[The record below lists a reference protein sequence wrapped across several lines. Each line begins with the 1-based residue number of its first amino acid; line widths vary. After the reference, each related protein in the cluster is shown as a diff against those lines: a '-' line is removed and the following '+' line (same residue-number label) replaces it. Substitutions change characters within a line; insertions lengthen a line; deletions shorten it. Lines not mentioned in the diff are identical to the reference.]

1 MPKDKPEIRFAGYTD
16 AWEKRKLLDVSNHRG
31 GTAIEKYFEKNGQY
45 KVISIG
51 SYGLNSEYVDQDIRA
66 ISNTITDSHLV
77 NSGELTMILNDK
89 TANGTI
95 IGRTLLIQQD
105 NEYVVNQRT
114 EIIAP
119 KKSFDPNFAYVLLN
133 GPFREKIKRI
143 VQGGTQIYVNYSAVE
158 NLSLKLPNIEE
169 QKIIG
174 LLFKQLDHL
183 ITVNQRKVD
192 LLKELKKG
200 FLQKMFPKNGEDKP
214 EIRFGGYTDAW
225 EKRKLVDIAGS
236 ISDGDWIEA
245 NHIFDKGEFR
255 IIQTGNIG
263 VNAYLDKTNSAKY
276 FHQRDFDDLH
286 ANEIFTGDILISR
299 LSEPAGRTMILP
311 DINNRAVTSVDV
323 AIIRPNNDFD
333 SNFLVA
339 QLNSS
344 TILAKVDSLSS
355 GSTRKRIS
363 RKNLEQVQLHLAT
376 IEEQQKIGKFIFLC
390 NNLITVN
397 QRRVDLLK
405 QEKKALL
412 QKMFV

>member
-1 MPKDKPEIRFAGYTD
+1 MGMQPKLRF
-16 AWEKRKLLDVSNHRG
+16 
-31 GTAIEKYFEKNGQY
+31 
-45 KVISIG
+45 
-51 SYGLNSEYVDQDIRA
+51 
-66 ISNTITDSHLV
+66 
-77 NSGELTMILNDK
+77 
-89 TANGTI
+89 
-95 IGRTLLIQQD
+95 
-105 NEYVVNQRT
+105 
-114 EIIAP
+114 
-119 KKSFDPNFAYVLLN
+119 
-133 GPFREKIKRI
+133 
-143 VQGGTQIYVNYSAVE
+143 
-158 NLSLKLPNIEE
+158 
-169 QKIIG
+169 
-174 LLFKQLDHL
+174 
-183 ITVNQRKVD
+183 
-192 LLKELKKG
+192 KG
-200 FLQKMFPKNGEDKP
+200 F
-214 EIRFGGYTDAW
+214 TDDW

-397 QRRVDLLK
+397 QDK
-405 QEKKALL
+405 
-412 QKMFV
+412 